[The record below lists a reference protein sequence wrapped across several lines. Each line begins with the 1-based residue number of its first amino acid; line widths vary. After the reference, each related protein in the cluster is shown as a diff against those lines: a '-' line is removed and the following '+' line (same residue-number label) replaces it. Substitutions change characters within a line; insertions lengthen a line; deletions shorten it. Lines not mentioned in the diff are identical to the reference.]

1 MEVCNECHVQELGT
15 LALGT
20 SILIILFSQGH
31 FVPSKASWRT
41 FLKAYMLNPTGKIP
55 SPGSSSVS
63 QPGSGA
69 VTPLAG

>member
-1 MEVCNECHVQELGT
+1 MHWEPPFLP
-15 LALGT
+15 
-20 SILIILFSQGH
+20 LFFSKGH

-41 FLKAYMLNPTGKIP
+41 FLKAYMLNPTGNIP
-55 SPGSSSVS
+55 RLGPSSMS

>member
-1 MEVCNECHVQELGT
+1 M
-15 LALGT
+15 GT
-20 SILIILFSQGH
+20 SNLTIFYFYFRKGH

-41 FLKAYMLNPTGKIP
+41 FLKAYMLNPTGNIP
-55 SPGSSSVS
+55 SPGLSSAS

>member
-1 MEVCNECHVQELGT
+1 MEVGDAYHVQELGT
-15 LALGT
+15 HAFGT
-20 SILIILFSQGH
+20 SILTIFFSKGH

-41 FLKAYMLNPTGKIP
+41 FLKAYMLNPTGYTP
-55 SPGSSSVS
+55 SPGPSSVS